1 MWPFKTSSDDQ
12 KSLNF
17 RQIDPQF
24 ATAPQLLPEQVEAV
38 AAAGFKT
45 ILCARP
51 DDEQPGQ
58 PSFDAI
64 ARVAQANGLAAVHIP
79 ISGSITEGALI
90 RMEEALRDLPTPI
103 YGYCRSGGRAGSLYA
118 AARQAGS

>member
-64 ARVAQANGLAAVHIP
+64 ARAAQANGLAAVHIP